1 MTMRP
6 SVLVAYDF
14 PPARGGIARVM
25 AEIARRHPAGSLVVS
40 APGARGSA
48 PVDATF
54 PVSIDRMPMSA
65 SRLRVVPGLLLWSRR
80 VATLA
85 RAAGAGFVW
94 SGHLKPTTWPARW
107 THERLGVPY
116 GIIVYGGDL
125 LALQHQMHR
134 LPLQRRSAAALL
146 GSASVIVAVSEWTR
160 DLLLVL
166 LSELGLSPESLPVRV
181 VPLGADPAEFRPG
194 IDAAEVRRRFGLD
207 DGRWLL
213 TIGASGPHKGVDTV
227 LRALAAMKDRRP
239 ELRYAV
245 AGPARH
251 IEALSRLA
259 DAHGVGDRVRFLREV
274 QDADLPALYNA
285 ADIYLGVSRRE
296 GRSVEG
302 FGIALAEASACG
314 VPVIAGRSG
323 GIPELIADG
332 ETGLLVDPERTE
344 PLVRAIERLLDE
356 PELAARLGAGGRAAV
371 EREFNW
377 DRTTDGLR
385 SIAAEFGRPDL

>member
-6 SVLVAYDF
+6 TLLVAYDF

-25 AEIARRHPAGSLVVS
+25 AEIARRHPPGSLVVS
-40 APGARGSA
+40 AGGARGSA
-48 PVDATF
+48 AVDAGF
-54 PVSIDRMPMSA
+54 PARIDRMPISPARM
-65 SRLRVVPGLLLWSRR
+65 RVVPGLLLWSRR
-80 VATLA
+80 VAALA
-85 RAAGAGFVW
+85 RTSDAGFVW
-94 SGHLKPTTWPARW
+94 SGHLKPTTYPARW
-107 THERLGVPY
+107 TLERLGIPY

-125 LALQHQMHR
+125 LALQHQVNR
-134 LPLQRRSAAALL
+134 VPLQRRTAAALL

-160 DLLLVL
+160 DQLLVL

-181 VPLGADPAEFRPG
+181 VPLGADPEEFRPG

-207 DGRWLL
+207 DGRWML
-213 TIGASGPHKGVDTV
+213 TIGASGPHKGVDTA
-227 LRALAAMKDRRP
+227 LRALAALKDRRP

-259 DAHGVGDRVRFLREV
+259 DAHGVGERVRFLREV
-274 QDADLPALYNA
+274 HDADLPALYNA

-302 FGIALAEASACG
+302 FGIALAEASACA

-332 ETGLLVDPERTE
+332 DTGLLVDPERTE
-344 PLVRAIERLLDE
+344 PLVRAIERVLDD
-356 PELAARLGAGGRAAV
+356 PELARRLGAGGRAAV
-371 EREFNW
+371 ERQFNW
-377 DRTTDGLR
+377 DRTTADLR
-385 SIAAEFGRPDL
+385 AIAAEFGRPDL

>member
-1 MTMRP
+1 MRP

-48 PVDATF
+48 QVDAGF
-54 PVSIDRMPMSA
+54 PITIDRMPMSP

-80 VATLA
+80 VAALA

-134 LPLQRRSAAALL
+134 VPLQRRSAAALL
-146 GSASVIVAVSEWTR
+146 GSASVIVAVSDWTR
-160 DLLLVL
+160 DQLHVL

-181 VPLGADPAEFRPG
+181 VPLGADPAAFRPG
-194 IDAAEVRRRFGLD
+194 IDSAEVRRRFGLD
-207 DGRWLL
+207 DGRWML

-227 LRALAAMKDRRP
+227 LRALAALRDRRP

-245 AGPARH
+245 VGPDRH

-356 PELAARLGAGGRAAV
+356 PALAARLGAGGRAAV

-385 SIAAEFGRPDL
+385 SIAEEFGRPDL

>member
-1 MTMRP
+1 M
-6 SVLVAYDF
+6 
-14 PPARGGIARVM
+14 
-25 AEIARRHPAGSLVVS
+25 
-40 APGARGSA
+40 
-48 PVDATF
+48 
-54 PVSIDRMPMSA
+54 
-65 SRLRVVPGLLLWSRR
+65 
-80 VATLA
+80 
-85 RAAGAGFVW
+85 
-94 SGHLKPTTWPARW
+94 
-107 THERLGVPY
+107 
-116 GIIVYGGDL
+116 
-125 LALQHQMHR
+125 
-134 LPLQRRSAAALL
+134 
-146 GSASVIVAVSEWTR
+146 
-160 DLLLVL
+160 
-166 LSELGLSPESLPVRV
+166 
-181 VPLGADPAEFRPG
+181 
-194 IDAAEVRRRFGLD
+194 
-207 DGRWLL
+207 L

-227 LRALAAMKDRRP
+227 LRALAALKDRRP

-314 VPVIAGRSG
+314 VPVVAGRSG

-356 PELAARLGAGGRAAV
+356 PALAARLGAGGRAAV

-377 DRTTDGLR
+377 DRTTGDLR